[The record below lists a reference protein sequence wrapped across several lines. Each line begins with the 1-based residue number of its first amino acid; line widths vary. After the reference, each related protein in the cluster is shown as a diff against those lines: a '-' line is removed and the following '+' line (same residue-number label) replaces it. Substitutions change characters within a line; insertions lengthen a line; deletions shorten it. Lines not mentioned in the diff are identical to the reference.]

1 MNTTERLKKLT
12 SLFEE
17 VGCEAFFV
25 TKLINIMYLTGFTGS
40 AGKLWVT
47 KDKAV
52 LFTDGRYAEQAPA
65 ETENTS
71 IEVVIQAQGFDK
83 ALKELSDGVTRLGL
97 EAASI
102 TWEQQQQISDWIPSV
117 DLVPTAGLIEKIREI
132 KDSEELENDL
142 DDFLDM
148 D

>member
-12 SLFEE
+12 SNFEE

-25 TKLINIMYLTGFTGS
+25 TKLINIRYLTGFTGS

-65 ETENTS
+65 ETES
-71 IEVVIQAQGFDK
+71 GEIEVVIQVQGFDRT
-83 ALKELSDGVTRLGL
+83 LNELSEGVTRLGL

-102 TWEQQQQISDWIPSV
+102 TWEQQNQIAEWLPS
-117 DLVPTAGLIEKIREI
+117 I
-132 KDSEELENDL
+132 
-142 DDFLDM
+142 
-148 D
+148 